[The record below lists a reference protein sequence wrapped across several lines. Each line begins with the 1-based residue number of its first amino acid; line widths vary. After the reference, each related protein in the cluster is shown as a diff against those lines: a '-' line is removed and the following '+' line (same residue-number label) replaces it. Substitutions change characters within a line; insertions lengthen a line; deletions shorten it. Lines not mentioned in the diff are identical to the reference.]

1 MAGVPP
7 DLAEPSLSLP
17 PLSSLE
23 PSSLVLTEL
32 GCHTGDIAILRIW
45 IGTYA

>member
-7 DLAEPSLSLP
+7 DLAEPSLTLP

-32 GCHTGDIAILRIW
+32 GCHMGDIAILRIW
-45 IGTYA
+45 IGT